1 MSKTASDKSEAANSR
16 SAAGKKFFFCFTLDT
31 EPDNL
36 WEPFTGLGFAH
47 FARLY
52 DFHRALA
59 DRGARPVYLTTS
71 EVAECPQSARA
82 MEKILKTGKA
92 ESGAFSHLD
101 SKLAL

>member
-1 MSKTASDKSEAANSR
+1 MMSETTRDQPTDGNSKPEL
-16 SAAGKKFFFCFTLDT
+16 SNKFFFCFTLDT

-59 DRGARPVYLTTS
+59 DRGAPGLST
-71 EVAECPQSARA
+71 
-82 MEKILKTGKA
+82 
-92 ESGAFSHLD
+92 
-101 SKLAL
+101 